1 MDERRLDELLSTVR
15 AEVAQVNAVVTALG
29 RAVDVLLREHQLLRA
44 ELEEVRRTTGD
55 QREDLR
61 RGVDRVVAAVSSAE
75 QAVAVEV
82 RAVDARV
89 GALAEDVRL
98 VRVLR
103 DGLDALADGV
113 DGIRQLAARSATS
126 QQMTEVTR
134 ELGAVLAEIERAR
147 TQVLHVEA
155 PQPAT
160 VVSVGADVGD
170 LGRRIDAL
178 AEKLDQPEVATPL
191 RRMSDLARQ
200 LGNEVLA
207 DVRARRKGRR

>member
-1 MDERRLDELLSTVR
+1 MDELLSTVR
-15 AEVAQVNAVVTALG
+15 SEVAQVNAVVTALG

-44 ELEEVRRTTGD
+44 ELEEVRRTAGD

-103 DGLDALADGV
+103 DGLDALADGI

-134 ELGAVLAEIERAR
+134 ELSVVL
-147 TQVLHVEA
+147 
-155 PQPAT
+155 
-160 VVSVGADVGD
+160 
-170 LGRRIDAL
+170 
-178 AEKLDQPEVATPL
+178 
-191 RRMSDLARQ
+191 
-200 LGNEVLA
+200 
-207 DVRARRKGRR
+207 